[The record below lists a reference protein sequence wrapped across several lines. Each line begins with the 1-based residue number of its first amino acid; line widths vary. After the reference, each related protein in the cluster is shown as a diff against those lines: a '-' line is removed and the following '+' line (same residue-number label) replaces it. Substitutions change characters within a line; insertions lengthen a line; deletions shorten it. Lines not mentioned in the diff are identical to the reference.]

1 MGKHK
6 SSPQSLTELCCLLSE
21 GCCLSKVS
29 AVAVI
34 SQMRRK
40 TQKQGFRQQEGG
52 RLSYL
57 LQKFQ
62 LMFGWGTINAFSA
75 FDGTSYINILS
86 TNGAAASFILYP
98 WPPGL
103 QVCTRLGTSERC
115 RLHPALAPMLD
126 TWAEAEHGWKAPKKW
141 NSSAEREMGWGCEST
156 FQMAPQQLFMASLNQ
171 PRHHTSKICSVPLWT
186 A

>member
-29 AVAVI
+29 AVATI
-34 SQMRRK
+34 SQMRCK
-40 TQKQGFRQQEGG
+40 TQKQGFRQQKGG

-57 LQKFQ
+57 LQKLQ
-62 LMFGWGTINAFSA
+62 LMFSWGTVNAFSA

-103 QVCTRLGTSERC
+103 QVCTRLGTSEQR

-126 TWAEAEHGWKAPKKW
+126 TWAEAEHGWKAPK
-141 NSSAEREMGWGCEST
+141 NET
-156 FQMAPQQLFMASLNQ
+156 PQQRRKWAGDMRAPFKW
-171 PRHHTSKICSVPLWT
+171 HHSSCCLWHP
-186 A
+186 